1 MVNQSA
7 FKETRATQ
15 LTRMRQ
21 QEKNTVDRKTALL
34 PAPDLFKSLGEHIF
48 SPAALNV
55 QTEETRVAINFLS
68 QNHPSFIIP

>member
-7 FKETRATQ
+7 FKETRVTQ

-34 PAPDLFKSLGEHIF
+34 PAPDLFKNPGEHIF
-48 SPAALNV
+48 SLLLLTSKLRNLGLVIFGAK
-55 QTEETRVAINFLS
+55 TFT
-68 QNHPSFIIP
+68 PS